1 MLCLPPN
8 VSVASLRFLFMEKEL
23 SQTFHPFTSTK
34 IVRLHLSHPVVHDLY
49 SIMNVKQFSQLFHQC
64 FSILQEFSYYPIN
77 SRTLHIWYIWL
88 IAPIPH
94 SSASLITGIF
104 TFKNSQSA
112 FFDAILILS
121 LVVILM
127 YAEWCVWLP
136 LCLFIFVKKSPCHIF
151 STPLCVCRKFLPVTK
166 FLLFVSTSYRVSC
179 EIQGFRGIIGA
190 HLFSAL
196 FHCFN
201 TSRIS
206 SIFPCFLL
214 LSNIAL
220 IPCMYS
226 VLHPSLHNDCAL
238 NSFLVSCC
246 IDYKWLGSYC

>member
-1 MLCLPPN
+1 
-8 VSVASLRFLFMEKEL
+8 
-23 SQTFHPFTSTK
+23 
-34 IVRLHLSHPVVHDLY
+34 
-49 SIMNVKQFSQLFHQC
+49 MNVKQLSQLFHQC
-64 FSILQEFSYYPIN
+64 FSILQELATIPSIPELFTSDTSDSLLPF
-77 SRTLHIWYIWL
+77 
-88 IAPIPH
+88 PIP
-94 SSASLITGIF
+94 APLW
-104 TFKNSQSA
+104 SQQYSYSRILKSA
-112 FFDAILILS
+112 FFDAIHFLS

-136 LCLFIFVKKSPCHIF
+136 LCLFIFEKKSPCHFF

-226 VLHPSLHNDCAL
+226 ILHPSLHNDCAL
-238 NSFLVSCC
+238 NSFLVSL
-246 IDYKWLGSYC
+246 DYKWLSSYC